1 MLEKLTP
8 EQEALI
14 PIVRDEWINRL
25 DACPEIDREKAEAGI
40 KWLYSVSK
48 LKEPKVIF
56 VSSPL
61 GAQYAANMI
70 GQVDNRA
77 VFQVW
82 AQVWDQVWAQVWDQV
97 WAQVGAQVGDQVWD
111 QVWAQVGDQVGAQVR
126 DQVWAQVRDQV
137 WDQVW
142 AQVRDQV
149 GDQVYRAA
157 YGAQDMG
164 WVAWFR
170 AMQAIGVNL
179 PKSADT
185 IAAVSENVGW
195 WWPFENAVI
204 VTERPCVIKFDG
216 EKRLHCETG
225 PAVEYRDGFGVYAW
239 RGIRIPPE
247 WIKDGPPDAISCLR
261 VENIEQRRIACEMR
275 GWHNILPKLP
285 NAKLI
290 DKHSNPQVGELWQG
304 DLPDHGKERFLQ
316 VKCGTG
322 RTFAIPVGMEFSTAR
337 EANAATYGI
346 APQILDQLEVRT

>member
-1 MLEKLTP
+1 MKKIEKLTP
-8 EQEALI
+8 EQEALL
-14 PIVRDEWINRL
+14 PAFVDYGLQYGLNTSP
-25 DACPEIDREKAEAGI
+25 CDRPKAEAAI
-40 KWLYSVSK
+40 RAHYAALNRP
-48 LKEPKVIF
+48 EPKLIIWLD
-56 VSSPL
+56 SPHQGAIGAAML
-61 GAQYAANMI
+61 AGTKFSGAQ
-70 GQVDNRA
+70 VRA
-77 VFQVW
+77 QVW
-82 AQVWDQVWAQVWDQV
+82 AQVWD
-97 WAQVGAQVGDQVWD
+97 
-111 QVWAQVGDQVGAQVR
+111 
-126 DQVWAQVRDQV
+126 
-137 WDQVW
+137 
-142 AQVRDQV
+142 QVRDQV

-322 RTFAIPVGMEFSTAR
+322 RRFAIPVGMEFSTAR

-346 APQILDQLEVRT
+346 APQILDQLEIRT

>member
-1 MLEKLTP
+1 MKKIEKLTP
-8 EQEALI
+8 EQEALL
-14 PIVRDEWINRL
+14 PAFVDYGLQYGLNTSP
-25 DACPEIDREKAEAGI
+25 CDRPKAEAAI
-40 KWLYSVSK
+40 RAHYAALNRP
-48 LKEPKVIF
+48 EPKLIIWLD
-56 VSSPL
+56 SPHQ
-61 GAQYAANMI
+61 GAIGAAMLA
-70 GQVDNRA
+70 GTK
-77 VFQVW
+77 FS
-82 AQVWDQVWAQVWDQV
+82 
-97 WAQVGAQVGDQVWD
+97 GDQVRD
-111 QVWAQVGDQVGAQVR
+111 QVWAQVGDQV
-126 DQVWAQVRDQV
+126 WAQVR
-137 WDQVW
+137 
-142 AQVRDQV
+142 AQV

-322 RTFAIPVGMEFSTAR
+322 RRFAIPVGMEFSTAR

-346 APQILDQLEVRT
+346 APQILDQLEIRT

>member
-1 MLEKLTP
+1 MKKIEKLTP
-8 EQEALI
+8 EQEALL
-14 PIVRDEWINRL
+14 PAFVDYGLQYGLNTSP
-25 DACPEIDREKAEAGI
+25 CDRPKAEAAI
-40 KWLYSVSK
+40 RAHYAALNRP
-48 LKEPKVIF
+48 EPKLIIWLD
-56 VSSPL
+56 SPHQGAIGAAML
-61 GAQYAANMI
+61 AGTKFSGAQ
-70 GQVDNRA
+70 VRA
-77 VFQVW
+77 QVW
-82 AQVWDQVWAQVWDQV
+82 AQVWDQVRD
-97 WAQVGAQVGDQVWD
+97 QVGDQVWD
-111 QVWAQVGDQVGAQVR
+111 QVWA
-126 DQVWAQVRDQV
+126 
-137 WDQVW
+137 QVW

-322 RTFAIPVGMEFSTAR
+322 RRFAIPVGMEFSTAR

-346 APQILDQLEVRT
+346 APQILDQLEIRT

>member
-1 MLEKLTP
+1 MKKIEKLTP
-8 EQEALI
+8 EQEALL
-14 PIVRDEWINRL
+14 PAFVDYGLQYGLNTSP
-25 DACPEIDREKAEAGI
+25 CDRPKAEAAI
-40 KWLYSVSK
+40 RAHYAALNRP
-48 LKEPKVIF
+48 EPKLIIWLD
-56 VSSPL
+56 SPHQGAIGAAML
-61 GAQYAANMI
+61 AGTKFSGAQ
-70 GQVDNRA
+70 VRA
-77 VFQVW
+77 QVW
-82 AQVWDQVWAQVWDQV
+82 AQVWN
-97 WAQVGAQVGDQVWD
+97 
-111 QVWAQVGDQVGAQVR
+111 
-126 DQVWAQVRDQV
+126 
-137 WDQVW
+137 
-142 AQVRDQV
+142 QVRDQV

-322 RTFAIPVGMEFSTAR
+322 RRFVIPVGMEFSTAR

>member
-1 MLEKLTP
+1 MKKIEKLTP
-8 EQEALI
+8 EQEALL
-14 PIVRDEWINRL
+14 PAFVDYGLQYGLNTSP
-25 DACPEIDREKAEAGI
+25 CDRPKAEAAI
-40 KWLYSVSK
+40 RAHYAALNRP
-48 LKEPKVIF
+48 EPKLIIWLD
-56 VSSPL
+56 SPHQ
-61 GAQYAANMI
+61 GAIGAAMLA
-70 GQVDNRA
+70 GTK
-77 VFQVW
+77 FSG
-82 AQVWDQVWAQVWDQV
+82 DQVRDQV

-111 QVWAQVGDQVGAQVR
+111 QVWAQVG
-126 DQVWAQVRDQV
+126 
-137 WDQVW
+137 
-142 AQVRDQV
+142 DQV

>member
-1 MLEKLTP
+1 MKKIEKLTP
-8 EQEALI
+8 EQEALL
-14 PIVRDEWINRL
+14 PAFVDYGLQYGLNTSP
-25 DACPEIDREKAEAGI
+25 CDRPKAEAAI
-40 KWLYSVSK
+40 RAHYAALNRP
-48 LKEPKVIF
+48 EPKLIIWLD
-56 VSSPL
+56 SPHQGAIGAAML
-61 GAQYAANMI
+61 AGTKFSGAQ
-70 GQVDNRA
+70 VRA
-77 VFQVW
+77 QVW
-82 AQVWDQVWAQVWDQV
+82 AQVWN
-97 WAQVGAQVGDQVWD
+97 
-111 QVWAQVGDQVGAQVR
+111 
-126 DQVWAQVRDQV
+126 
-137 WDQVW
+137 
-142 AQVRDQV
+142 QVRDQV

-322 RTFAIPVGMEFSTAR
+322 RLFAIPVGMEFSTAR

>member
-1 MLEKLTP
+1 MWEK
-8 EQEALI
+8 
-14 PIVRDEWINRL
+14 
-25 DACPEIDREKAEAGI
+25 
-40 KWLYSVSK
+40 
-48 LKEPKVIF
+48 
-56 VSSPL
+56 
-61 GAQYAANMI
+61 
-70 GQVDNRA
+70 
-77 VFQVW
+77 
-82 AQVWDQVWAQVWDQV
+82 
-97 WAQVGAQVGDQVWD
+97 VG
-111 QVWAQVGDQVGAQVR
+111 
-126 DQVWAQVRDQV
+126 
-137 WDQVW
+137 
-142 AQVRDQV
+142 DQV